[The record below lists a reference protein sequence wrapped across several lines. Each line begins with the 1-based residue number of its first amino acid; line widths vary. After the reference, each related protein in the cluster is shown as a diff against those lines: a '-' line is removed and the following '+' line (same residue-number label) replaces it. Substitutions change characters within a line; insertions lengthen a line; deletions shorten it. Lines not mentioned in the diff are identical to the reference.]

1 MSGRERSVRE
11 AAAALASVLGQVEF
25 LLPAAD
31 SPEAPEVAAAL
42 REQLEEY
49 VLPRLAS
56 LDAPLLAV
64 VGGSTGAGKSTLVNS
79 FVGRVVSPSGV
90 LRPTTRHPVLLHHP
104 QDSSWLGQD
113 GLLPG
118 LERASDLDAASA
130 GSALLLVA
138 DDAVP
143 PGLMLLDAP
152 DVDSVVVENRE
163 LASTLLDAADLWLFV
178 TSAARYADAVP
189 WALLRQ
195 AVARDAA
202 TAVVLDRVPAES
214 AAEVAADLGALM
226 QAEGLGDS
234 PLLVVPE
241 SVLEGGLLPGSA
253 VAPVREWLVAL
264 ASDAAARDAVVRAT
278 LAGALRA
285 AVERSRLVA
294 VAVDE
299 QEQRLGQLGE
309 VATHAYAHAAET
321 VMSSVRD
328 GTLLRTEVLARWR
341 ELAGRADLAA
351 TLESW
356 VGAVRGRLGWRRP
369 SVPPVAP
376 MEEAITA
383 GLRDVLVDAGDRAA
397 RTTAA
402 QWRAQGA
409 DPLLEPGLEVSS
421 PRFREQTEQSLT
433 EWREG
438 VLELVRTEGGHRQA
452 TARGVAAGINGV
464 AVVLIVATFASTGGV
479 TGAEVGIAA
488 AAAVAGQRAL
498 ETVFGSR
505 SVTRLTDQVRDD
517 LQHRVVQL
525 CDGECGRFLAQTR
538 SARVT
543 AGLGSRLREAA
554 DRLDAV
560 RDAVRR

>member
-1 MSGRERSVRE
+1 VSVKEGAVRE
-11 AAAALASVLGQVEF
+11 AAAALASLLAQAEF
-25 LLPAAD
+25 PLPSAA
-31 SPEAPEVAAAL
+31 SPDAPQAAVAL

-56 LDAPLLAV
+56 LDAPLVAV

-104 QDSSWLGQD
+104 HDSSWLGPD

-118 LERASDLDAASA
+118 LERVTDLDASSS

-143 PGLMLLDAP
+143 AGLVLLDAP

-195 AVARDAA
+195 AVAREAS

-226 QAEGLGDS
+226 QAEGLGES

-241 SVLEGGLLPGSA
+241 SVLEDGLLPGSA
-253 VAPVREWLVAL
+253 VAPVREWLVTL
-264 ASDAAARDAVVRAT
+264 ASDAAAREMVVRAT

-285 AVERSRLVA
+285 TAERTRRVA

-299 QEQRLGQLGE
+299 QEHRLGHLSE
-309 VATHAYAHAAET
+309 AATHAYAHAAET

-397 RTTAA
+397 RTTAT

-409 DPLLEPGLEVSS
+409 DELLEPGLEASS
-421 PRFREQTEQSLT
+421 STFREQTEQSLR

-438 VLELVRTEGGHRQA
+438 VLELVRTEGGGRRA

-505 SVTRLTDQVRDD
+505 AVTRLTDEVRGD
-517 LQHRVVQL
+517 LQRRVVRL
-525 CDGECGRFLAQTR
+525 CDDERGRFLARTH

-543 AGLGSRLREAA
+543 TGLGTRLREAA

-560 RDAVRR
+560 RDAVRA

>member
-1 MSGRERSVRE
+1 VSGREGAVRE
-11 AAAALASVLGQVEF
+11 AAAALASLLAQAEF
-25 LLPAAD
+25 PLPSAD
-31 SPEAPEVAAAL
+31 SPDAPQAAVAL

-56 LDAPLLAV
+56 LDAPLVAV

-104 QDSSWLGQD
+104 HDSSWLGPD

-118 LERASDLDAASA
+118 LERVTDLDASSS

-143 PGLMLLDAP
+143 AGLVLLDAP

-195 AVARDAA
+195 AVAREAS

-226 QAEGLGDS
+226 QAEGLGES

-241 SVLEGGLLPGSA
+241 SVLEDGLLPGSA
-253 VAPVREWLVAL
+253 VAPVREWLVTL
-264 ASDAAARDAVVRAT
+264 ASDAAAREMVVRAT

-285 AVERSRLVA
+285 TAERTRRVA

-299 QEQRLGQLGE
+299 QEHRLGHLSE
-309 VATHAYAHAAET
+309 AATHAYAHAAET

-369 SVPPVAP
+369 SIPPVAP

-397 RTTAA
+397 RTTAT

-409 DPLLEPGLEVSS
+409 DELLEPGLEASS
-421 PRFREQTEQSLT
+421 STFREQTEQSLR

-438 VLELVRTEGGHRQA
+438 VLELVRTEGGGRRA

-505 SVTRLTDQVRDD
+505 AVTRLTDEVRGD
-517 LQHRVVQL
+517 LQRRVVRL
-525 CDGECGRFLAQTR
+525 CDDERGRFLARTH

-543 AGLGSRLREAA
+543 TGLGTRLREAA

-560 RDAVRR
+560 RDAVRA